1 MKARTFAL
9 LSLVMILSATVV
21 TAQRA
26 RERFAGRRGAAPQ
39 ATRSID
45 ELDGIESWSK
55 NVTLP
60 PGARVV
66 RDVAYGSDENQ
77 RFDVYIPEHAK
88 NAPVIFMV
96 HGGGWRRGD
105 KAMSGVV
112 QNKIDHWLPKG
123 FIFIS
128 SNYRMVPD
136 ADALEQGRD
145 VARAIAF
152 AQSRARTWG
161 GDPARFIL
169 MGHSAGAHLVAL
181 VSTSRAL
188 ASQFAKP
195 LATVILDS
203 GALDVPQIME
213 SRHFPMYDNAF
224 GSDPQHQR
232 DASPYHQLTGA
243 APPMLAVC
251 STRREISCEQ
261 SNALSAKGRSL
272 GVRIDVLPEDLSHM
286 QINKDLG
293 ESSDYTEAVDRFIG
307 VYARR

>member
-1 MKARTFAL
+1 MKLRTFAL
-9 LSLVMILSATVV
+9 LSLLFVLFSSAVV
-21 TAQRA
+21 AQR
-26 RERFAGRRGAAPQ
+26 RGHRFSGRLASRQNAGS
-39 ATRSID
+39 TE
-45 ELDGIESWSK
+45 ELDGLDSWSQK
-55 NVTLP
+55 VTLP
-60 PGARVV
+60 AGSHVV

-77 RFDVYIPEHAK
+77 RFDVYLPANPK

-105 KAMSGVV
+105 KGMSGVV

-128 SNYRMVPD
+128 TNYRMVPD

-145 VARAIAF
+145 VAKAIAF
-152 AQSRARTWG
+152 AQSKARSWG
-161 GDPARFIL
+161 GDPKRFIL

-181 VSTSRAL
+181 VSTSRSLGA
-188 ASQFAKP
+188 QFAKP

-213 SRHFPMYDNAF
+213 RRHFPMYDNAF

-232 DASPYHQLTGA
+232 DASPYHQLTAA

-261 SNALSAKGRSL
+261 SDALSQKGRAL
-272 GVRIDVLPEDLSHM
+272 GVRIDVLPEDLSHLE
-286 QINKDLG
+286 INRDLG
-293 ESSDYTEAVDRFIG
+293 ESSDYTASVDRFLSAI
-307 VYARR
+307 VR